1 MRWWLVYWVAV
12 IAIAIS
18 ALLFIDFMISGVG
31 MLVMLLIIANARFL
45 WERSD
50 RISWQNAA
58 TTKQP
63 VVEPPI
69 KAEQFD
75 LAMAY
80 IHFND
85 GTTKTVMNLQT
96 DYKVGEDMKFYEK
109 NKRHNRWDEM
119 PNVDSVEF
127 YLHEM
132 DEIIPKQR

>member
-1 MRWWLVYWVAV
+1 MRWWIVYWVAV

-18 ALLFIDFMISGVG
+18 ALLFIDFMFTGIS
-31 MLVMLLIIANARFL
+31 MLVLLLVIANIRFL

-50 RISWQNAA
+50 RISWQKSA
-58 TTKQP
+58 TAKQP
-63 VVEPPI
+63 VVELPI
-69 KAEQFD
+69 KAEHLV

-80 IHFND
+80 IHFKD